1 MFSLF
6 KKSKKDNTQKQQ
18 VNYRSLKVREV
29 VKETAD
35 TVSIYF
41 EQPEEIM
48 DYQAGQYLTL
58 ILTIDGKEVRRS
70 YSLCTSP
77 FVDPFPG
84 VSVKRVAGGL
94 VSNYLNDQMKPGKTI
109 EVMDPLGNFVTDYHS
124 SNERHVMLFAGGS
137 GITPLIAIAKS
148 VLINEPKST
157 ITLVYANR
165 NEESIIFKKAL
176 EDLQEKYGKERL
188 EIVHVLSQGSDR
200 WEGRKGRLH
209 EEVISEMISQ
219 YCENKNTEYFVCG
232 PQGMMECVVDCLN
245 KLKISEDKIKKE
257 SFYNAPSKDK
267 KVSADKILTQM
278 VTVINGGE
286 ENTFEVVPEKSILD
300 AGLDEN
306 IDMPYSCQSGLCTA
320 CRGKLISGQ
329 VKMDEDAGLTK
340 EELAKGYVLCCQ
352 AHPLTDDVK
361 IEIG

>member
-18 VNYRSLKVREV
+18 ANYRSLKVREV

-41 EQPEEIM
+41 EQPDEIM

-137 GITPLIAIAKS
+137 G
-148 VLINEPKST
+148 
-157 ITLVYANR
+157 
-165 NEESIIFKKAL
+165 
-176 EDLQEKYGKERL
+176 
-188 EIVHVLSQGSDR
+188 
-200 WEGRKGRLH
+200 
-209 EEVISEMISQ
+209 
-219 YCENKNTEYFVCG
+219 
-232 PQGMMECVVDCLN
+232 
-245 KLKISEDKIKKE
+245 
-257 SFYNAPSKDK
+257 
-267 KVSADKILTQM
+267 
-278 VTVINGGE
+278 
-286 ENTFEVVPEKSILD
+286 
-300 AGLDEN
+300 
-306 IDMPYSCQSGLCTA
+306 
-320 CRGKLISGQ
+320 
-329 VKMDEDAGLTK
+329 
-340 EELAKGYVLCCQ
+340 
-352 AHPLTDDVK
+352 
-361 IEIG
+361 